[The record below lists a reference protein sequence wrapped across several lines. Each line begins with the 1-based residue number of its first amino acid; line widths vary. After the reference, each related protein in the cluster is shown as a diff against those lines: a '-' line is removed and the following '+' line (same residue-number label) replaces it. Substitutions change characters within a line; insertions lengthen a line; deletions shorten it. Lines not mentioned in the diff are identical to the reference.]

1 MVQFKKKYYKKLLL
15 KFRPRTWP
23 SSTFISEAV
32 AIMTSQ
38 RSSSSSKASKRCF
51 AHICSLRT
59 RRQQYRTKV
68 RRLSIAA
75 CFAKRRFLA
84 WHQIA
89 ETSSDISKMTV
100 STVICSLRGLKVKYL
115 YLKLIVNLSIY
126 P

>member
-1 MVQFKKKYYKKLLL
+1 MAIINFHLRSGRDNDFPKKQFIVEGVEKMFCSYLFFTHSETTIQNKSEKIEYRCLLCKTTL
-15 KFRPRTWP
+15 
-23 SSTFISEAV
+23 
-32 AIMTSQ
+32 
-38 RSSSSSKASKRCF
+38 
-51 AHICSLRT
+51 
-59 RRQQYRTKV
+59 
-68 RRLSIAA
+68 
-75 CFAKRRFLA
+75 LA